1 LRLQKELPYRRLL
14 FIASLA
20 LTRRELHVFSYFRRM
35 LTENQTEQAFQHTVA
50 AETTISG
57 VGIHSGQT
65 VNIIV
70 KPAEPNTGI
79 VFQRVDL
86 ERQPTV
92 KADVDNVVETTRST
106 TIEANGA
113 RVSTIEHLM
122 AALVGCGVDNALIQI
137 NGAEVPILDGSA
149 QPFVEMISKAGVQ
162 QQEAAKIYY
171 TLQHNISFTDDDKKV
186 EMVALP
192 FHEYRVNTLIDF
204 NSPVLGTQH
213 AAIKHISDFKEQI
226 ASSRTFCF
234 FHELEYLIDHNLI
247 KGGDINNAIVVVD
260 KPVTDEQVQRI
271 SKVFK
276 KENVKVNEGGI
287 LNNLDLRFPNEP
299 ARHKLLDVIGD
310 LALVGF
316 PFKAH
321 IIANRPGHS
330 SNVEFAKKIK
340 EHIKKYKH
348 RQQIPQYDPNKP
360 PVYDVHA
367 IESKLPHRYPF
378 LLIDKVIEI
387 NDKQVVAV
395 KNVTYNEPF
404 FQGHFP
410 GNCVMPGVL
419 QVEALAQTGGI
430 LTIPDD
436 PDHDYDT
443 YFLKIDNCKFKNK
456 VVPGDTL
463 ILKMELMNPVRRG
476 ICEMKGT
483 IFVGEKLVAEAD
495 MVAQIVKKPKVK
507 A

>member
-1 LRLQKELPYRRLL
+1 MQMINNGSE
-14 FIASLA
+14 
-20 LTRRELHVFSYFRRM
+20 
-35 LTENQTEQAFQHTVA
+35 FQHTLA
-50 AETTISG
+50 SEISISG
-57 VGIHSGQT
+57 VGIHTGHT
-65 VNIIV
+65 VEMTL

-79 VFQRVDL
+79 VFKRVDL
-86 ERQPTV
+86 PGAPIV
-92 KADVDNVVETTRST
+92 KADVDNVSETTRST

-113 RVSTIEHLM
+113 KVSTIEHLM
-122 AALVGCGVDNALIQI
+122 AALTGNRIDNALIEI
-137 NGAEVPILDGSA
+137 NAVEVPILDGSSE
-149 QPFVEMISKAGVQ
+149 PFVEILQKAGIRQ
-162 QQEAAKIYY
+162 QDAPKVYY
-171 TLQHNISFTDDDKKV
+171 TLQHNITFTDENKKV

-192 FHEYRVNTLIDF
+192 YDDYRINTLIDF

-213 AAIKHISDFKEQI
+213 ASIKDIGEFNEEI
-226 ASSRTFCF
+226 APCRTFCF
-234 FHELEYLIDHNLI
+234 FHELEYLVDHNLI

-260 KPVTDEQVQRI
+260 KGVTEDQVKRI
-271 SKVFK
+271 SKVFR

-310 LALVGF
+310 LALVGI

-330 SNVEFAKKIK
+330 SNVAFAKKIK
-340 EHIKKYKH
+340 EHLKKYKH
-348 RQQIPQYDPNKP
+348 KQQIPAYDPNKP
-360 PVYDVHA
+360 PVFDIHA
-367 IESKLPHRYPF
+367 IEKKLPHRYPF
-378 LLIDKVIEI
+378 LLIDKIIELT
-387 NDKQVVAV
+387 DKQVVAV

-436 PDHDYDT
+436 PDHSYDT

-483 IFVGEKLVAEAD
+483 IFVGEKIVAEAD
-495 MVAQIVKKPKVK
+495 LVAQIVKKPKLKV
-507 A
+507 

>member
-1 LRLQKELPYRRLL
+1 MQQNSTIE
-14 FIASLA
+14 
-20 LTRRELHVFSYFRRM
+20 
-35 LTENQTEQAFQHTVA
+35 FQHTVA
-50 AETTISG
+50 NEVAISG
-57 VGIHSGQT
+57 VGIHTGQT
-65 VNIIV
+65 VQMIL
-70 KPAEPNTGI
+70 KPAEANTGI
-79 VFQRVDL
+79 IFKRVDL
-86 ERQPTV
+86 PGSPTV

-106 TIEANGA
+106 TIESNGA

-122 AALVGCGVDNALIQI
+122 AALVGNQIDNVVIEI
-137 NGAEVPILDGSA
+137 NGAEVPILDGSSE
-149 QPFVEMISKAGVQ
+149 PFVDIIRKAGLKKLDAQ
-162 QQEAAKIYY
+162 KIYY
-171 TLQHNISFTDDDKKV
+171 TLQHNITFSDDQKKV

-192 FHEYRVNTLIDF
+192 YDEFRINTLIDF

-213 AAIKHISDFKEQI
+213 AAIRHITSFNDEI
-226 ASSRTFCF
+226 APCRTFCF
-234 FHELEYLIDHNLI
+234 FHELEYLLDHNLI

-260 KPVTDEQVQRI
+260 KPVSDQQVKRL

-276 KENVKVNEGGI
+276 KDQVKVNEGGI

-299 ARHKLLDVIGD
+299 ARHKLLDVVGD
-310 LALVGF
+310 LALVGY

-330 SNVEFAKKIK
+330 SNVAFAKKIK
-340 EHIKKYKH
+340 EHIKKYKNK
-348 RQQIPQYDPNKP
+348 QLIPQYDPNKP
-360 PVYDVHA
+360 PLYDVHA
-367 IESKLPHRYPF
+367 IEKKLPHRYPF
-378 LLIDKVIEI
+378 LLIDKVIEMSE
-387 NDKQVVAV
+387 KHVVAI
-395 KNVTYNEPF
+395 KNVTYNEAY

-483 IFVGEKLVAEAD
+483 IFVGEKLITEAD
-495 MVAQIVKKPKVK
+495 LVAQIVKKPKVRV
-507 A
+507 